1 MFAKQQKRKRSDI
14 YYLPVKIDAVR
25 EAPKPEAMR
34 EAPEPEEKQKE
45 MKIDAAK

>member
-1 MFAKQQKRKRSDI
+1 
-14 YYLPVKIDAVR
+14 VKIDAVR